1 VDGRLLVH
9 DLHRPDHVGPVEE
22 DIRQCPA
29 AVTGDPGDDRDA
41 LPDEIF
47 DDDLG
52 SGQQTGLGHARS
64 ASRDSWR
71 AIR

>member
-1 VDGRLLVH
+1 M
-9 DLHRPDHVGPVEE
+9 
-22 DIRQCPA
+22 
-29 AVTGDPGDDRDA
+29 TGDPGDDRDA

-52 SGQQTGLGHARS
+52 SGQQAGLGHARS
-64 ASRDSWR
+64 ASRDEWR